1 LRTFIG
7 MLRLMRPANIITAI
21 ADILAGVIM
30 AGYTIHAASP
40 LDALQP
46 VFLVI
51 VATIGLYGG
60 GVVFNDV
67 FDEAIDRKERPER
80 PIPSGVVSKSAAT
93 LLALGLYAIAL
104 IAAGFVHHY
113 EFLSISFFIAAGIA
127 VAALVYDKWGKHHKV
142 FGPLNMGLCRGLN
155 LLLGMSII
163 PASLSEY
170 GWLTIFPVIYIAAIT
185 MISRDEVFG
194 GKKITLYVAAF
205 LYAVVIFAISL
216 YAWFHD
222 QFLYAAGF
230 ILLFVIMIG
239 KPLLRAI
246 QDPAAKNIRGAVKAG
261 VLSVILMNAAWAAAF
276 GSVGLALVI
285 CCLLPVSLLFAK
297 IFAVT

>member
-1 LRTFIG
+1 MRTFIG

-21 ADILAGVIM
+21 ADILAGVII
-30 AGYTIHAASP
+30 AGYPINAQSSF
-40 LDALQP
+40 DSLQP
-46 VFLVI
+46 VFLLI
-51 VATIGLYGG
+51 IATIGLYGG

-80 PIPSGVVSKSAAT
+80 PIPSGIVSKRAAT
-93 LLALGLYAIAL
+93 FLALGLYSIAL
-104 IAAGFVHHY
+104 IATGFVHHY
-113 EFLSISFFIAAGIA
+113 EFFSISFFIAAGIA
-127 VAALVYDKWGKHHKV
+127 VAAVIYDKWGKHHKV
-142 FGPLNMGLCRGLN
+142 LGPLNMGLCRGLN

-163 PASLSEY
+163 PASLSVY
-170 GWLTIFPVIYIAAIT
+170 GWLAIFPVIYIAAIT

-194 GKKITLYVAAF
+194 GKRITLYAAAF
-205 LYAVVIFAISL
+205 LYLVVIAAIGL
-216 YAWFHD
+216 YAWFHE
-222 QFLYAAGF
+222 QVLYAAGF
-230 ILLFVIMIG
+230 ILLFALMIG
-239 KPLLRAI
+239 KPLLSAI
-246 QDPAAKNIRGAVKAG
+246 QDPAATNIRGAVKAG